1 MKYFI
6 SNNKTYVIILIQQKE
21 VGDKVSYVKGTYI
34 KEIYSNPDNGYI
46 VGVLKVKETDLDI
59 AKNNIYF
66 TGSFYNLRIKS
77 NYTFEGEYKN
87 NPKYG
92 NQFQVNT
99 YELLLPTK
107 EEELIEFLSS
117 DLFPIGEKTATK
129 IVSEFK
135 EDTLDIILT
144 DPNKLRCIPHL
155 PQARIDKIYKILKDY
170 QYTSKIVIEL
180 TTLGF
185 SNKNALA
192 IAHKYNIK
200 AMDKISSN
208 IYSLIEDMDF
218 NFLDIDAIAMNSGID
233 KEDDRRIQALIIYI
247 INDITFETGNTY
259 VSFEELLHTIRKYIY
274 TIDEEVLE
282 YNLFKLNES
291 RKIKIKDDRYYLKE
305 FYEAEE
311 YIADKL
317 WFLNDLEKVPPKNLD
332 TKIDELEKRIGIT
345 YDKIQ
350 RSAIKK
356 AILNNVTI
364 ITGGPGTGKTTIIKA
379 IVSLL
384 KDVYNAKNNDI
395 ALLAPTGR
403 AAKKIAESTNLF
415 ACTIHRYLGYDKDS
429 NKFTVNEYNPNKEK
443 YIIVDEVS
451 MLDTILMSSLLKGTK
466 RDIKLILV
474 GDYYQ
479 LPSVGQGQVLKDLID
494 TDIIDVIKLNF
505 LYRQNEESYIPVL
518 ASEIKDK
525 DLSDSYLTKK
535 DDYNFI
541 QCDNIKAIPTIT
553 AIVKNAISKGYTDK
567 DIQILAPMY
576 KSINGIDTLNKH
588 LQQIFNPP
596 SEKRK
601 ELVLSDIIY
610 RVGDKVLQLVNDTDN
625 NIYNG
630 DLGYI
635 KDIIDSKKS
644 LSKKNEIVVDYDG
657 NIVNYTPDKY
667 INIRHGYAISIHK
680 AQGSEFPLV
689 ILPIVNNF
697 NRMLY
702 NKLIYTGVTR
712 AKKSLILV
720 GEPQCFVNG
729 IKNDFVDYRKTT
741 LKDFILDKYK
751 Y

>member
-1 MKYFI
+1 M
-6 SNNKTYVIILIQQKE
+6 
-21 VGDKVSYVKGTYI
+21 SYVKGTYI
-34 KEIYSNPDNGYI
+34 KEIYSNRDNGYI
-46 VGVLKVKETDLDI
+46 VGILKIKETDLNI
-59 AKNNIYF
+59 TKSNIYF

-77 NYTFEGEYKN
+77 NYTFEGIYMN
-87 NPKYG
+87 HPKYG
-92 NQFQVNT
+92 DQLQVT
-99 YELLLPTK
+99 SYELLLPTK
-107 EEELIEFLSS
+107 EEELVEFLSS
-117 DLFPIGEKTATK
+117 DLFPIGEKTAKK
-129 IVSEFK
+129 IVDEFK

-144 DPNKLRCIPHL
+144 DPNKLKCIPHL

-170 QYTSKIVIEL
+170 QYSSKIVIEL

-192 IAHKYNIK
+192 IVHKYNLK
-200 AMDKISSN
+200 AMDKISNN
-208 IYSLIEDMDF
+208 IYSLIEDMDL

-233 KEDDRRIQALIIYI
+233 REDDRRIQALVIYL
-247 INDITFETGNTY
+247 INDITFESGNTY
-259 VSFEELLHTIRKYIY
+259 VSFEEILHNIRRYIQ

-282 YNLFKLNES
+282 YNLFKLNEN
-291 RKIKIKDDRYYLKE
+291 RKIKIVDDRYYLKE
-305 FYEAEE
+305 FYEAEK

-317 WFLNDLEKVPPKNLD
+317 CFLNDIEKVEPKNLD
-332 TKIDELEKRIGIT
+332 KKIDELEKRNGIV

-384 KDVYNAKNNDI
+384 RDVYEANPDDI

-403 AAKKIAESTNLF
+403 AAKKMAESTNMF
-415 ACTIHRYLGYDKDS
+415 ACTIHRYLGWDKDA
-429 NKFTVNEYNPNKEK
+429 NKFTVNEYHPNREK

-466 RDIKLILV
+466 RDVKLILV

-494 TDIIDVIKLNF
+494 TDIIDIIKLNC
-505 LYRQNEESYIPVL
+505 LYRQNEESYIPIL

-525 DLSDSYLTKK
+525 DLSESFLTKK

-541 QCDNIKAIPTIT
+541 RSDSVKTIPNIMF
-553 AIVKNAISKGYTDK
+553 IVKNAISKGYTDK

-576 KSINGIDTLNKH
+576 KSINGIDNLNKY

-601 ELVLSDIIY
+601 ELVLSEVIY

-625 NIYNG
+625 NVYNG

-635 KDIIDSKKS
+635 IDIIDSKKS

-689 ILPIVNNF
+689 ILPIVNNY

-712 AKKSLILV
+712 AKKSLIIV
-720 GEPQCFVNG
+720 GDHSCFING